1 MWELLPGADV
11 LGCLEVWCAPVAWPG
26 AQEFAEATR
35 KALLGPAEGLPG
47 RVLSSGE
54 PAWIVEFATHDD
66 FPRAQRAALA
76 GVGSAA
82 CFPIRSPNGILG
94 AIEFF
99 TSRAARSRPRDA
111 RDDGQPGQPDRSAR
125 GAAAR
130 GGAGRE
136 ASEHQRAT
144 CDGRAR
150 LHRHDR
156 RPGAGVE
163 FNPAVEQ
170 TFGYRA
176 DEAIGREMAELI
188 VPPSLRERHRD
199 GLAAH
204 LETGR
209 QLLGRADRDHRAC
222 APTARE
228 FPGGADDHPHRR
240 CPGRRRSRASCATS
254 PTASARRRS
263 SARRAPAS
271 SPAADDA
278 RRRLERDLHDGA
290 QQRLVASA
298 WACAWPA
305 VNGRAAGRDSSLTT
319 RWRTWPRPP
328 PSCASSPRG
337 LHPAVLSRRRARPR
351 AGRPR
356 RHLELPV
363 ELLSAPD
370 ERFPPRVESAAYF
383 LVAEALTN
391 VARYAQATKA
401 TVSVTAAD
409 GNLLVEVRD
418 DGRGGADPDA
428 GLRAARARRTAS
440 PRSTATLEVVSSR
453 PAGNPRAG
461 EHPVRVVIGEDSL
474 LSARASPAC
483 STRGLRRRRPR
494 GRLRRADR
502 RGRGTSRTS
511 P

>member
-1 MWELLPGADV
+1 MSERTQILRADQEVARILAESDSEHALYARVLAAVGESLAWELGAMWELLPGADV

-26 AQEFAEATR
+26 APEFAEATR

-99 TSRAARSRPRDA
+99 TSERRDPDPEMLETMASLGSQIGQLVERRRAEARA
-111 RDDGQPGQPDRSAR
+111 
-125 GAAAR
+125 
-130 GGAGRE
+130 RE

-144 CDGRAR
+144 VEAALDCIVTIDDQGRV
-150 LHRHDR
+150 L
-156 RPGAGVE
+156 E
-163 FNPAVEQ
+163 FNPAAEQ

-199 GLAAH
+199 GLAGCTK
-204 LETGR
+204 TGR
-209 QLLGRADRDHRAC
+209 GNLLGRRIEITGMRADGS
-222 APTARE
+222 E
-228 FPGGADDHPHRR
+228 FPVELTITRVR
-240 CPGRRRSRASCATS
+240 LPGPPRFTGFVRDITERRRSEAELRAS
-254 PTASARRRS
+254 RRRIVE
-263 SARRAPAS
+263 AG
-271 SPAADDA
+271 DDA

-290 QQRLVASA
+290 QQWLVNLGLGLRLARGQMDA
-298 WACAWPA
+298 DPA
-305 VNGRAAGRDSSLTT
+305 GARQLLDDAMEDLAKATAELREL
-319 RWRTWPRPP
+319 
-328 PSCASSPRG
+328 ARG
-337 LHPAVLSRRRARPR
+337 LHPAVLSDGGLGPALGGLV
-351 AGRPR
+351 ATSK
-356 RHLELPV
+356 LPV
-363 ELLSAPD
+363 ELLAAPE

-418 DGRGGADPDA
+418 DGRGGADPDQGS
-428 GLRAARARRTAS
+428 GLRGLADRMAALDGE
-440 PRSTATLEVVSSR
+440 LEVVS
-453 PAGNPRAG
+453 PAGEG
-461 EHPVRVVIGEDSL
+461 TLV
-474 LSARASPAC
+474 RASIPCA
-483 STRGLRRRRPR
+483 
-494 GRLRRADR
+494 
-502 RGRGTSRTS
+502 
-511 P
+511 